1 MKLIIRLL
9 ICGFGLMSESVVF
22 GQETVLLERV
32 EVNAVPTVQS
42 VEDLAAVHEMMIQ
55 QLIPIAPPSGDLFT
69 QLNREAFPFNF
80 KSLPDA
86 LLKSMVAKMDDAAEV
101 PIPVYSIFVGMDEK
115 SVLFFVE
122 GCEWAVYRLPLDYN
136 PILLRNQI
144 LGVMDLKELD
154 RGNLDFLERIYN
166 PYRFFTEIKLVPEI
180 FYADY
185 QEGLAIAET
194 EALPMM
200 RIVEPTEESMIVSV
214 QAVSVEDVEAEE
226 EVPMVALDAFP
237 PSQGGTVTNASG
249 SSGSSNQLM
258 QLTFTPP
265 AGFGNY
271 AEIFRTTSLIP
282 TNWSVVLNSQSI
294 TSGVEATW
302 IDYASSNQ
310 ASGFYII
317 SDATSDQDFDGFS
330 NLRES
335 YITHTSYTNFN
346 FFDNDNDGLH
356 DWFETI
362 YFGSITNQTGTN
374 DFDADGLMNNQEWIL
389 TSNSVTWIS
398 DPTLYDTDGDGTGD
412 GAEVLQGSDPS
423 DPSDNGQA
431 PTNATTDVTL
441 SLVSDNLESTITLS
455 LVIGTNT
462 HSVSITTGGVADTK
476 IIQVQK
482 GKNGYFFLS
491 DSGFGYDLL
500 CSYTATIS
508 GDGIIIEDPLGL
520 LGSHSGVA
528 PNEINPANTGT
539 VHMACSQK
547 IPLGGSANLNQS
559 VVGKVYVPKRWGG
572 KLMLTG
578 SNVELFYT
586 DGKDLDTATAIKII
600 NGELDA
606 NRVAQGTE
614 CEYLVPKA
622 SYKWYY
628 VKITEPE
635 MTEITCTFTQ
645 KGEAE
650 TIPWNGWYW
659 PFMDDKPPNL
669 YSETGIYT
677 PLKDYDAIYGTTARA
692 TEEALSAG
700 CTNMADGH
708 CWGWMIAS
716 IVLPQPVAT
725 TTNGIAFNQDEME
738 GLYSELGDDVNGE
751 YAWGWKVG
759 DPANELPA
767 GPPTAATG
775 ETVDAWVD
783 ELHNAFQ
790 MYLRQQKKPM
800 IADLRDMTRYDF
812 REVWNHAIYKYEST
826 MKQVEGND
834 EKVIEITTI
843 ITSNMDFPEMPS
855 DSDKRE
861 DTYVYVV
868 EYKVDGNIDGTSEKQ
883 NWKSTSGFAPAHIG
897 WISPGRVEW
906 NVDSHCGI
914 TKENVDNL
922 Y

>member
-1 MKLIIRLL
+1 MKFWVKLL
-9 ICGFGLMSESVVF
+9 IYSMLGSIAF
-22 GQETVLLERV
+22 GQETVSLV
-32 EVNAVPTVQS
+32 DAVPAVQS
-42 VEDLAAVHEMMIQ
+42 VEDLAAVHEMMVQ

-86 LLKSMVAKMDDAAEV
+86 LLKSMIAKMDDAAEV

-122 GCEWAVYRLPLDYN
+122 GCEWAMYRLPLDYN
-136 PILLRNQI
+136 PILLRNQV
-144 LGVMDLKELD
+144 LDVADLRELD

-180 FYADY
+180 FYSDY
-185 QEGLAIAET
+185 QEGLAIAKAKDVPPMRVT
-194 EALPMM
+194 EP
-200 RIVEPTEESMIVSV
+200 IEESMLVSV
-214 QAVSVEDVEAEE
+214 QAVSVAEDDGA
-226 EVPMVALDAFP
+226 EVPMLAMASFP
-237 PSQGGTVTNASG
+237 SLPGGITTNTTGSG
-249 SSGSSNQLM
+249 GSSNQLM
-258 QLTFTPP
+258 QLTFTSPS
-265 AGFGNY
+265 GFGNY

-282 TNWSVVLNSQSI
+282 TNWSVVLNSQAV

-310 ASGFYII
+310 ATGYYII
-317 SDATSDQDFDGFS
+317 SDATNDQDFDGFS

-346 FFDNDNDGLH
+346 FADSDNDGLH

-441 SLVSDNLESTITLS
+441 SLQTDNMESTISLS
-455 LVIGTNT
+455 MVIGTNT
-462 HSVSITTGGVADTK
+462 YAVSAQAPSVAGGIGSSNATFAVE
-476 IIQVQK
+476 K
-482 GKNGYFFLS
+482 GLSGYFFLS
-491 DSGFGYDLL
+491 ESGSGYGSDF
-500 CSYTATIS
+500 SYTANIT
-508 GDGIIIEDPLGL
+508 GDGIIIEDPNNL
-520 LGSHSGVA
+520 LGNHSGVG
-528 PNEINPANTGT
+528 PPESPQGIDPTSTGT

-547 IPLGGSANLNQS
+547 IPLGESANLNQS
-559 VVGKVYVPKRWGG
+559 VVGKVYVPTKWGG

-586 DGKDLDTATAIKII
+586 NGKDLDTVTAIKII

-614 CEYLVPKA
+614 CEYTITENNH
-622 SYKWYY
+622 KWYY

-708 CWGWMIAS
+708 CWGWMLVS
-716 IVLPQPVAT
+716 IILPQPSAT
-725 TTNGIAFNQDEME
+725 TTNGISFNQDEME
-738 GLYSELGDDVNGE
+738 GLYSELGDDINT
-751 YAWGWKVG
+751 YSWGWKVG
-759 DPANELPA
+759 DPDHELPA

-790 MYLRQQKKPM
+790 IYLCQQKKPM

-826 MKQVEGND
+826 MKQAEGND

-868 EYKVDGNIDGTSEKQ
+868 EYKDDGIIDGTSEKQ

-897 WISPGRVEW
+897 WFSKKFINWQP
-906 NVDSHCGI
+906 DSHCGI
-914 TKENVDNL
+914 TKEKVDSL